1 METELYSTLE
11 YSPGW
16 YYKKW
21 PGFYN
26 VECYKIL
33 SEYSYHPEHFDPA
46 VSMEEGVLEKR
57 EEGVEEMKGD
67 QTPEEQ
73 TIEEPQEP
81 PPTPIKKRRRVKI
94 KNEEE
99 SV

>member
-1 METELYSTLE
+1 METELYSTLD

-26 VECYKIL
+26 VDCYKIL
-33 SEYSYHPEHFDPA
+33 SEYSYHPERFDPA
-46 VSMEEGVLEKR
+46 VSMEKEDGIEEG
-57 EEGVEEMKGD
+57 GVEETKGD
-67 QTPEEQ
+67 PAPEEQ
-73 TIEEPQEP
+73 LIEEPQDP
-81 PPTPIKKRRRVKI
+81 PPAPLKKRRRVKI
-94 KNEEE
+94 KNQEE